1 MTVVAVFMAWLSFH
15 STSTSSTDI
24 PNSQRSP
31 TWPLCDPANL
41 CFTYGTLYP
50 ITSILLLNNN
60 FTLGTLHSITFLQ
73 QFLQHFIGLLG
84 SFVVGGPDAEVLLVL
99 LAVHALVNGL
109 TGQTVLLLTDWTRE
123 EVD

>member
-1 MTVVAVFMAWLSFH
+1 MHIRAFKPYRLQENNGSHTHIEYPV
-15 STSTSSTDI
+15 
-24 PNSQRSP
+24 
-31 TWPLCDPANL
+31 LC
-41 CFTYGTLYP
+41 CK
-50 ITSILLLNNN
+50 S
-60 FTLGTLHSITFLQ
+60 H
-73 QFLQHFIGLLG
+73 LQHFIGLLG